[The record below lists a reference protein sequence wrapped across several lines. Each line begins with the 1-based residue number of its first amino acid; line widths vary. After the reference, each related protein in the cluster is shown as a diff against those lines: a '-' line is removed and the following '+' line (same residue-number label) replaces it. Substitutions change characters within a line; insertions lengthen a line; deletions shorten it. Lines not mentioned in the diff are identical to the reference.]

1 MEEEIESSENI
12 NIAILLSG
20 IYNKDSWLGGILT
33 GRSLFQEPEL
43 FTFLSIQTILRFYM
57 LRLNHKIEFR
67 YNLLQCVS

>member
-1 MEEEIESSENI
+1 MARRHPNRQVFVS
-12 NIAILLSG
+12 
-20 IYNKDSWLGGILT
+20 
-33 GRSLFQEPEL
+33 EPEL